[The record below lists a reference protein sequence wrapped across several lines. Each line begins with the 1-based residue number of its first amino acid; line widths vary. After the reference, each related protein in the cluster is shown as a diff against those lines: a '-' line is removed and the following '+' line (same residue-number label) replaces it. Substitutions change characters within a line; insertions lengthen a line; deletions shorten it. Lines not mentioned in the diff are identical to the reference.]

1 MYYPSFS
8 LWILLALPGL
18 ILGLW
23 AQYKVKSAFS
33 KYSKIKNSRGM
44 TGAEAARAMLD
55 HYGLYNVR
63 IEETKGTLSDHYDPR
78 NKVLRLSPDV
88 GRSPSIAA
96 VGVAAHEAGHALQD
110 AKNYGPLKFRSAI
123 VPAVQ
128 FGSWL
133 GPILFMGGF
142 LLQAFL
148 GQFGFGLAVDR
159 TDFIRHHRRVHHR
172 HFASRVR
179 RQQAGQE
186 RTGRHEHPRAAG
198 DGGRRQDPECS
209 CAHLCCRRRRRH
221 RPGSVLRFP
230 PLWTTSLIGLNRICH
245 SDRAK
250 RRGISLVRKVNSSSR
265 WSLE

>member
-1 MYYPSFS
+1 MYFPSFS

-23 AQYKVKSAFS
+23 AQYKVKSAFN
-33 KYSKIKNSRGM
+33 KYSKVKNSRSM

-110 AKNYGPLKFRSAI
+110 AKNYGPLKFARPSCPPCNLA
-123 VPAVQ
+123 P
-128 FGSWL
+128 GL

-148 GQFGFGLAVDR
+148 GQFGFGLAV
-159 TDFIRHHRRVHHR
+159 IGLIL
-172 HFASRVR
+172 FAITAVFTIVTLPVEFDASKR
-179 RQQAGQE
+179 AKKELIAMNILGQE
-186 RTGRHEHPRAAG
+186 EMVGVNKTLNAAALTYVAAAVAAIG
-198 DGGRRQDPECS
+198 QVLYYAFLLFGRR
-209 CAHLCCRRRRRH
+209 R
-221 RPGSVLRFP
+221 
-230 PLWTTSLIGLNRICH
+230 
-245 SDRAK
+245 
-250 RRGISLVRKVNSSSR
+250 
-265 WSLE
+265 